1 MKEKK
6 IIFAGGGTGGHVY
19 PAIVVAEEMREL
31 NPEIEIIFVGTGREA
46 ERNILDYHGYKLIII
61 RVEGL
66 KGKNPFKLIKSLL
79 LIPQAIISSFRIIK
93 KEKPDLVIGLGG
105 YSSGP
110 MVLAASLKNIPT
122 ALMEQNLK
130 PGLTNRILKYFVRKA
145 FLAFE
150 ASKIYF
156 GKKSVYTGNPV
167 RKEFFVLKEKR
178 KEEIFSILVFGGSQ
192 GSHIINKTITEAI
205 SLLKEKKNRIILF
218 HQTGERDFRWV
229 KDFYEKNKIKAE
241 VSPFFY
247 EMHKFFE
254 KADLL
259 ICRAGASTIAEII
272 ASRKPAILIPFAKAS
287 DKHQEIN
294 ALELKKEG
302 AVEVILE
309 KDLTPEKLAEKI
321 ISFLDFPEKLE
332 EMRNKLGKLRIDDS
346 GKKIAELC
354 FELMR
359 SH

>member
-1 MKEKK
+1 MKRKK
-6 IIFAGGGTGGHVY
+6 VIFAGGGTGGHIY
-19 PAIVVAEEMREL
+19 PAIVVAEEMKRL
-31 NPEIEIIFVGTGREA
+31 NPEIEIVFLGTGRET
-46 ERNILDYHGYKLIII
+46 ERNILNYYGYKLITI
-61 RVEGL
+61 RIEGL
-66 KGKNPFKLIKSLL
+66 KGKSPLKLIKSLS
-79 LIPQAIISSFRIIK
+79 LIPQALISSFKIIK
-93 KEKPDLVIGLGG
+93 KEKPNLVIGLGG

-110 MVLAASLKNIPT
+110 VVLSAFLQNIPT

-130 PGLTNRILKYFVRKA
+130 PGLTNRILRYFVRKA
-145 FLAFE
+145 FLSFE
-150 ASKIYF
+150 ASKVYF
-156 GKKSVYTGNPV
+156 GKKGVYTGNPV
-167 RKEFFVLKEKR
+167 RKEFFELKEKR
-178 KEEIFSILVFGGSQ
+178 KEENFSILVFGGSQ
-192 GSHIINKTITEAI
+192 GSHIINKTVTKAI
-205 SLLKEKKNRIILF
+205 PLLKERKNKIIVL
-218 HQTGERDFRWV
+218 HQTGERDFKWV

-309 KDLTPEKLAEKI
+309 RDLTSERLAEKI
-321 ISFLDFPEKLE
+321 INFLDYPEKME
-332 EMRNKLGKLRIDDS
+332 EIRNNIKKLRINNS
-346 GKKIAELC
+346 GEKIAKLC

-359 SH
+359 NY